1 MRIAVA
7 TVCLN
12 GTLSDK
18 LSAFRALAEDAD
30 GPHIAEE
37 GQQPIQPHSGRQ
49 FPQWYAVSL
58 VHRKHEGQRT
68 DQVGR
73 YLEQSSALA
82 ECLENEPVVSLLE
95 VA

>member
-1 MRIAVA
+1 MQRMRM
-7 TVCLN
+7 
-12 GTLSDK
+12 
-18 LSAFRALAEDAD
+18 
-30 GPHIAEE
+30 
-37 GQQPIQPHSGRQ
+37 
-49 FPQWYAVSL
+49 YAVSL

-73 YLEQSSALA
+73 YLEQNSALA